1 MSRNFLGDFSQIFGN
16 LPENSRHLTLH
27 PPIVRTHPLPQV
39 QVFFLEMVQLYTN
52 CNLDICIQF
61 RVYFPPFTGQNE
73 NLKIWVISVIYWSFQ
88 YWIFQITYTEFY
100 WIFSDFYWIYQPR
113 FQWFECLNTCISIL
127 FSGFNE
133 HSSGLNTSWFRQKV
147 SFLSTYC
154 WATARRDWI
163 TKISHVLKPYTSW
176 VSHVC
181 PSPKFKAGRR
191 YCVCSSKV
199 LRSTTGFFNLLKFYA
214 QCFPLKF
221 STYLL
226 SFLLIKV
233 YSILFK

>member
-1 MSRNFLGDFSQIFGN
+1 MTCYACGTIPIPQISPAFWKIPREFPEKFGN
-16 LPENSRHLTLH
+16 LVRISGVWIENS
-27 PPIVRTHPLPQV
+27 
-39 QVFFLEMVQLYTN
+39 
-52 CNLDICIQF
+52 
-61 RVYFPPFTGQNE
+61 
-73 NLKIWVISVIYWSFQ
+73 SV
-88 YWIFQITYTEFY
+88 
-100 WIFSDFYWIYQPR
+100 
-113 FQWFECLNTCISIL
+113 
-127 FSGFNE
+127 FNE

-191 YCVCSSKV
+191 YCMCSSKV